1 MGYIQTEKDDG
12 LVTAWI
18 TALSSGV
25 TPQSVQ
31 LIDDLADIGAAW
43 FRTEAPVRFGDLQ
56 NGTTID
62 VLSPLARLIYSGVP
76 HFPFVVLGTK
86 PHDIMAKNAKA
97 LGPFAFSTYLG
108 QRIGGHV
115 RATNKRNFRKAQ
127 GGLSYFKKVHHPG
140 TKANDFPARAF
151 DNAQPQWDN
160 RINEYLN
167 WFENP

>member
-25 TPQSVQ
+25 TPQSVA
-31 LIDDLADIGAAW
+31 LIDNIAEDVEEK
-43 FRTEAPVRFGDLQ
+43 FRFEAPVLWSDLM

-62 VLSPLARLIYSGVP
+62 VISPLGRLIYSNAP

-86 PHDIMAKNAKA
+86 PHSIGSAINIKGVGWRYIG
-97 LGPFAFSTYLG
+97 LSPLTGGTYLG
-108 QRIGGHV
+108 KSVGREGGGKG
-115 RATNKRNFRKAQ
+115 TI
-127 GGLSYFKKVHHPG
+127 HPG
-140 TKANDFPARAF
+140 TPPNDFPARAF
-151 DNAQPQWDN
+151 DNAQGQIDN
-160 RINEYLN
+160 RIEEYLN

>member
-18 TALSSGV
+18 TAISSGV

-31 LIDDLADIGAAW
+31 LVDDLADIYEGW
-43 FRTEAPVRFGDLQ
+43 FRIEAPVLWGDLQ

-62 VLSPLARLIYSGVP
+62 VISPLGRLIYSDAP

-86 PHDIMAKNAKA
+86 PH
-97 LGPFAFSTYLG
+97 S
-108 QRIGGHV
+108 IGSAINIKGV
-115 RATNKRNFRKAQ
+115 GWRYI
-127 GGLSYFKKVHHPG
+127 GLSPKGKGTIHPG
-140 TKANDFPARAF
+140 TPPNDFPARAF
-151 DNAQPQWDN
+151 DNAQGQIDN
-160 RINEYLN
+160 RIEEYLN

>member
-25 TPQSVQ
+25 TPQSIQ
-31 LIDDLADIGAAW
+31 LVDNLADIYEGW
-43 FRTEAPVRFGDLQ
+43 FRIEAPVLWSDLM

-62 VLSPLARLIYSGVP
+62 VISPLGRLIYSDVP

-86 PHDIMAKNAKA
+86 PH
-97 LGPFAFSTYLG
+97 S
-108 QRIGGHV
+108 IGGAINIKGV
-115 RATNKRNFRKAQ
+115 GFRYI
-127 GGLSYFKKVHHPG
+127 GLSPKGKGTIHPG
-140 TKANDFPARAF
+140 TSPNDFPSRAF
-151 DNAQPQWDN
+151 DNAQGLVDN
-160 RINEYLN
+160 RIDEYLN